1 MQIIWG
7 PLLHAH
13 TAIASTT
20 NQLEKTN
27 ISSPRQQTQSIA
39 SAPPIIMNRNQAF
52 SATGNTSS
60 INNQQ
65 LQKNVSYQVGILEQG
80 AVPLTTAAE
89 SNYEDDENML
99 ISNQAYERNRESHY
113 EDIVWIMTKN

>member
-1 MQIIWG
+1 
-7 PLLHAH
+7 
-13 TAIASTT
+13 
-20 NQLEKTN
+20 
-27 ISSPRQQTQSIA
+27 
-39 SAPPIIMNRNQAF
+39 MNRNQAF

-65 LQKNVSYQVGILEQG
+65 LQKNVSYQVGVLEQG

-113 EDIVWIMTKN
+113 EDIV